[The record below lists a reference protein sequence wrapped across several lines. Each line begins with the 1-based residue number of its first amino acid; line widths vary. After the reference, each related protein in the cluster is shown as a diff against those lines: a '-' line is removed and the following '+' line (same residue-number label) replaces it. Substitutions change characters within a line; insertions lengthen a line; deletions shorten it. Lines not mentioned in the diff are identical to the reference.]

1 VCDDDYIQMIEF
13 GSDLLISFFLVA
25 LLIAISISKDLLDSG
40 GIIAALAVASVV
52 SLLGHWTWLAVL
64 ITFLVVGSVATKWR
78 YEEKVLISAEEPNDG
93 VRGWKNVIANG
104 GAAFIVTIVNF
115 SVGGSEWAYFLLCS
129 AISVAASDTLASEI
143 GSLDPRTRIIT
154 TLDVVPPGTNGGM
167 SPTGTLAA
175 FYGAL
180 LIALVST
187 VLGALNGDR
196 TPSLFLFTF
205 VTIIGWFGCQIDS
218 LLGAVLENRGLL
230 GKHSVNFI
238 STASGAL
245 IALALAIRFL

>member
-1 VCDDDYIQMIEF
+1 MIEL
-13 GSDLLISFFLVA
+13 GGDLVISFFLVA
-25 LLIAISISKDLLDSG
+25 LLIGISISKDLLDFG
-40 GIIAALAVASVV
+40 GIVAALCIASVV

-78 YEEKVLISAEEPNDG
+78 YDEKVLISAEEPNDG

-104 GAAFIVTIVNF
+104 GVAFIVTVVNYYL
-115 SVGGSEWAYFLLCS
+115 GGYEWTFFLLCS
-129 AISVAASDTLASEI
+129 AISVAASDTLASEV

-154 TLDVVPPGTNGGM
+154 TLDAVPPGTNGGM

-187 VLGALNGDR
+187 ILGALNGDR
-196 TPSLFLFTF
+196 TPSLFLFIF
-205 VTIIGWFGCQIDS
+205 VTVIGWSGCQIDS
-218 LLGAVLENRGLL
+218 ILGALLENRGYL

-245 IALALAIRFL
+245 IALALALRFL